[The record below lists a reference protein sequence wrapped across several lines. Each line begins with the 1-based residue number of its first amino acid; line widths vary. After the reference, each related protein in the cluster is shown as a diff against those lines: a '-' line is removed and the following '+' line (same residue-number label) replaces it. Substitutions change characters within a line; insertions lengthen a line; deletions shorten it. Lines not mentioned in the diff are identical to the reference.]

1 MKKLLFVFVLVLS
14 IGQVVNATTLDFS
27 IGENVVNMLDGEVSV
42 HHSEACPYGEDD
54 YVMVP
59 IRIVAETFGAK
70 VEWSD
75 SDRTV
80 TVICGE
86 IIAKFVE
93 GSSLAEVGGNIVDIG
108 KAVVITNG
116 RTMVPA
122 EFLCEK
128 FGYYMRKFESVI
140 VLTNEKPVMR
150 VGNEYIYLDE
160 FALMFNADRDKYEGE
175 EELLAKSCISNLYDR
190 CIMYN
195 NGIVRGI
202 TLDVDEINEIE
213 GIADGSNSLKSVQ
226 TILLAKHRIAD
237 KFSDLLSAE
246 SIPNDEEVYEYF
258 RGNYKDIDFNEQIRE
273 EIRYTLG
280 YEKFVES
287 WNRLY
292 AETDDES
299 FYEIDELI
307 KLVK

>member
-1 MKKLLFVFVLVLS
+1 MKKLLFVFAFVLMV
-14 IGQVVNATTLDFS
+14 GQVVSAATLDFS
-27 IGENVVNMLDGEVSV
+27 IGESAVNILDGEVSV
-42 HHSEACPYGEDD
+42 HHSEACPYVEDD

-59 IRIVAETFGAK
+59 IRIVAETFGAT

-75 SDRTV
+75 LDRTV

-86 IIAKFVE
+86 IVAKFVE
-93 GSSLAEVGGNIVDIG
+93 GSSLADVGGTFVDIG

-116 RTMVPA
+116 RTMVPV

-128 FGYYMRKFESVI
+128 FGYYMRKLESVI

-150 VGNEYIYLDE
+150 VGDEYIYLDE

-195 NGIVRGI
+195 NGIMRGI
-202 TLDVDEINEIE
+202 TLDEDEINEIKSV
-213 GIADGSNSLKSVQ
+213 ADESNSFKSVQ
-226 TILLAKHRIAD
+226 SILLTKHRIAD

-258 RGNYKDIDFNEQIRE
+258 LGNYKDTDFNEQIRE
-273 EIRYTLG
+273 EIRYALG